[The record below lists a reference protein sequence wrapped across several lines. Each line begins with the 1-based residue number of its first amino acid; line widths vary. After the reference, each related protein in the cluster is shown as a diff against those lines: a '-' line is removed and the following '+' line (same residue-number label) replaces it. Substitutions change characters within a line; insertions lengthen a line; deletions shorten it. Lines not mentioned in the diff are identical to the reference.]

1 MATLASRSPPSQV
14 SPSWSPALTD
24 TLTPA
29 ARSALM
35 SRIRRADTKP
45 ELIVRRLLHAHGY
58 RFRLQWKAAPGRP
71 DVAFPGRRRILFV
84 HGCFWHQ
91 HPDSGC
97 RNAQVPRSNT
107 AYWSPKLARTAERDR
122 EAAERLKAM
131 GWHVLTIW
139 ECETKQAEALRRSLL
154 QFLA

>member
-1 MATLASRSPPSQV
+1 MSLCKNCAMGVAQGE
-14 SPSWSPALTD
+14 
-24 TLTPA
+24 
-29 ARSALM
+29 ARS
-35 SRIRRADTKP
+35 RIMRAIRAKDTAP
-45 ELIVRRLLHAHGY
+45 ELAVRRVLHAAGY
-58 RFRLQWKAAPGRP
+58 RFRLHRRDLPGNP
-71 DVAFPGRRRILFV
+71 DVVLPRHRAVIFV

-139 ECETKQAEALRRSLL
+139 ECETKQTEALTQRLL